1 MNSKQLRF
9 HGAHPFKH
17 AKWPPSDLT
26 PWTLTLI
33 TLLFGDLFEIFLG
46 AIDSHRSSCNNVQQ
60 LLDHHPDTGQDADIS
75 DLSEPQYANVGPN
88 AGNR

>member
-1 MNSKQLRF
+1 MVRF
-9 HGAHPFKH
+9 NVHH
-17 AKWPPSDLT
+17 T
-26 PWTLTLI
+26 
-33 TLLFGDLFEIFLG
+33 LFGNLFEIFLG

>member
-1 MNSKQLRF
+1 MKINRCFYLLLK
-9 HGAHPFKH
+9 
-17 AKWPPSDLT
+17 
-26 PWTLTLI
+26 LI
-33 TLLFGDLFEIFLG
+33 RSLYLLPTYLVIYLKYFLG

>member
-1 MNSKQLRF
+1 MYLFIIEINQIF
-9 HGAHPFKH
+9 IFVTH
-17 AKWPPSDLT
+17 
-26 PWTLTLI
+26 
-33 TLLFGDLFEIFLG
+33 LFGNLFEIFLG

>member
-1 MNSKQLRF
+1 MCLFIIEINQILIF
-9 HGAHPFKH
+9 
-17 AKWPPSDLT
+17 
-26 PWTLTLI
+26 I
-33 TLLFGDLFEIFLG
+33 TLLFGNLFEIFLG

>member
-1 MNSKQLRF
+1 M
-9 HGAHPFKH
+9 
-17 AKWPPSDLT
+17 
-26 PWTLTLI
+26 
-33 TLLFGDLFEIFLG
+33 FLG